1 MYLITLANLPVPSTS
16 NLCHGKLQLI
26 ITPLGYMY
34 MYMNVLS
41 LSFDVLVIGGA
52 MIATI
57 AEGSGNLS
65 SAQGDTLDFILVMRV
80 LRLIKIVNGFNR
92 FVKNNFIV

>member
-1 MYLITLANLPVPSTS
+1 
-16 NLCHGKLQLI
+16 
-26 ITPLGYMY
+26 

>member
-1 MYLITLANLPVPSTS
+1 MYLITLANLPSTS
-16 NLCHGKLQLI
+16 NLCQSKLQLI
-26 ITPLGYMY
+26 FTPLGYIY
-34 MYMNVLS
+34 MFMNVLS